1 MLSDKQKI
9 EKQCLDDFMAYTAL
23 NKYGQHFVKQLL
35 LVTPSYEDK
44 PDIVLCNDGFVYGIE
59 HFQVN
64 AAAKLNY
71 NDKGLSVVFADNDF
85 VNMRSEVFRCGQLD
99 IVDNGTVSDL
109 TLQRMCDSLEELS
122 CVVSNITFS
131 SYMCSFSHGLM
142 THVKKIDSYM
152 TRLSAFL
159 SKPSC
164 IHLYFMIDVA
174 FPFSSM
180 KWSVSSGCIVSE
192 MVQFLRIL
200 QRHGMLSGVIFVMRD
215 MFDRRKYSA
224 TFIDMTNEKAF
235 DKCIRAGV
243 VCPID
248 FSKRFDALRNAKF
261 DSVEFRR
268 HDGVIT
274 FIAHKNV
281 SKIVAFPN

>member
-9 EKQCLDDFMAYTAL
+9 EKQCFDDFMAHTAL

-35 LVTPSYEDK
+35 LVPPSYEDK

-64 AAAKLNY
+64 AAARLNPS
-71 NDKGLSVVFADNDF
+71 DKGLSVVFADNDF

-131 SYMCSFSHGLM
+131 SYMCSFSHGLI

-164 IHLYFMIDVA
+164 IHLYFMIDVS

-180 KWSVSSGCIVSE
+180 KWPVSSGCIAPE
-192 MVQFLRIL
+192 MVRFLRIL
-200 QRHGMLSGVIFVMRD
+200 QKRGVLSGVIFVMRD

-224 TFIDMTNEKAF
+224 TFIDMTSKKAF

-243 VCPID
+243 VCPTD
-248 FSKRFDALRNAKF
+248 FSKRFDVLRNAKF
-261 DSVEFRR
+261 DLVEFRR

-281 SKIVAFPN
+281 SKTVAFLN

>member
-9 EKQCLDDFMAYTAL
+9 EKQCFDDFMAYTAL

-35 LVTPSYEDK
+35 LVPPSYEDK

-64 AAAKLNY
+64 AAARLNP

-131 SYMCSFSHGLM
+131 SYMCSFSHGLI

-152 TRLSAFL
+152 TRLSDFL

-164 IHLYFMIDVA
+164 IHLYFMIDVS

-180 KWSVSSGCIVSE
+180 KWPVSSGCIAPE
-192 MVQFLRIL
+192 MVRFLRIL
-200 QRHGMLSGVIFVMRD
+200 QKRGVLSGVIFVMRD

-224 TFIDMTNEKAF
+224 TFIDMTSKKAF

-243 VCPID
+243 VCPTD
-248 FSKRFDALRNAKF
+248 FSKRFDVLRNAKF
-261 DSVEFRR
+261 DLVEFRR

-281 SKIVAFPN
+281 SKTVVFLN